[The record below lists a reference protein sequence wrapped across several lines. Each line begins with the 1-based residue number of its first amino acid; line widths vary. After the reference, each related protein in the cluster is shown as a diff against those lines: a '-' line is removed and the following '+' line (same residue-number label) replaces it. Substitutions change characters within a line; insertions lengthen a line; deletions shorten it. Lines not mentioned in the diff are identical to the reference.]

1 MLQLVGIVVLFGM
14 VFGGYVISGGHFE
27 VILHALPHEMMTIGG
42 AAVAA
47 LLISN
52 SISSLKT
59 ILGDVGKVVTGPK
72 WKGSDYRDLLCLL
85 FLLTK
90 TMKMK
95 GMIALEAHIEKPD
108 ESSIFQ
114 RYPRI
119 AKDHFACDFICDTL
133 RMMTMSLED
142 PHQVEAAM
150 EKQLEKHHHEALI
163 PAHALQAMADALPAL
178 GIVAAVLGVIKTM
191 SSITEPPEIL
201 GGMIGGALVGTFLGV
216 FLAYGIVGPL
226 GARLKAI
233 SEEEALFYHVIRD
246 ILVAH
251 LHGNSAQVSVEIGRG
266 SVPSSAQPTFLELE
280 EAINNIPAE
289 GASSA

>member
-1 MLQLVGIVVLFGM
+1 MLQIGGIVLLFAM
-14 VFGGYVISGGHFE
+14 VFGGYVLSGGHFE
-27 VILHALPHEMMTIGG
+27 VILESLPHEMMTIGG

-52 SISSLKT
+52 SIGSLKK
-59 ILGDVGKVVTGPK
+59 IFGDLGKVMSGPK
-72 WKGSDYRDLLCLL
+72 WKTSDYRDLLCLL

-95 GMIALEAHIEKPD
+95 GMIALEAHVEKPK

-119 AKDHFACDFICDTL
+119 CKDHFALDFICDTL

-142 PHQVEAAM
+142 PHQVEGAM
-150 EKQLEKHHHEALI
+150 EKQLEKHHHEALL
-163 PAHALQAMADALPAL
+163 PAHALQNMADGLPAL

-191 SSITEPPEIL
+191 GSITEPPEIL

-216 FLAYGIVGPL
+216 FLAYGIVGPMSS
-226 GARLKAI
+226 RLKAI
-233 SEEEALFYHVIRD
+233 CDEDAQFYHVIRD

-251 LHGNSAQVSVEIGRG
+251 LYGNSAQVSVEIGRG
-266 SVPSSAQPTFLELE
+266 SVPSSAQPSFIELE
-280 EAINNIPAE
+280 EALNTIPAE
-289 GASSA
+289 AA

>member
-1 MLQLVGIVVLFGM
+1 MLQIGGIVLLFGM
-14 VFGGYVISGGHFE
+14 VFGGYMISGGHFE

-52 SISSLKT
+52 SMGSLKKV
-59 ILGDVGKVVTGPK
+59 LGDLGKVMSGPK
-72 WKGSDYRDLLCLL
+72 WKRSDYNDLLCLL

-95 GMIALEAHIEKPD
+95 GMIALEAHIERPD

-119 AKDHFACDFICDTL
+119 ANDHFARDFICDTL

-142 PHQVEAAM
+142 PHQVESAM
-150 EKQLEKHHHEALI
+150 EKQLDKHHHEAMI
-163 PAHALQAMADALPAL
+163 PAHALQNMADGLPAL

-226 GARLKAI
+226 GNRLKAI
-233 SEEEALFYHVIRD
+233 TEEEALFYHVIRD

-266 SVPSSAQPTFLELE
+266 SVPSSAQPSFLELE
-280 EAINNIPAE
+280 ESLNNIPAE
-289 GASSA
+289 GS